1 MKKQPERTAQTK
13 AYLTT
18 AFWELYK
25 EKPITKITIKDVTD
39 RAGYYR
45 STFYFYFSDVYDIL
59 EQIEDGILRDWE
71 TMVSEIYEQGKNEM
85 MLEMIT
91 AFYGHNGEYMSILL
105 SPKGDPAFIQKIKDA
120 MRPKMFSQ
128 LSLPDND
135 VKGSMIFEFVVSA
148 MLAFITEWYQNAQHI
163 SAEDAIKLL
172 QSLGSENT
180 MAVMLRHA
188 ADVARE

>member
-39 RAGYYR
+39 RAGYFR
-45 STFYFYFSDVYDIL
+45 STFYLYFTDVYAIL
-59 EQIEDGILRDWE
+59 ELIEDGILSDWE
-71 TMVSEIYEQGKNEM
+71 TMVSEVFEHGKNEM
-85 MLEMIT
+85 MMEMIT
-91 AFYGHNGEYMSILL
+91 AFYEHNGEYMSVLL
-105 SPKGDPAFIQKIKDA
+105 SPKGDPVFMQKIKDA
-120 MRPKMFSQ
+120 MRPKMFSR

-135 VKGSMIFEFVVSA
+135 AKGSMIFEFIVSA
-148 MLAFITEWYQNAQHI
+148 MLSFLTEWYRNAKHV

-180 MAVMLRHA
+180 MAVMMRHA
-188 ADVARE
+188 ADVRE